1 MSDFDRLI
9 KNLAR
14 AGSLAAR
21 ARQGDRQVIDELID
35 SLRAYA
41 GESSTTY
48 DGETA
53 ADEPGRSGEPH
64 PHGLDETIAAYRI
77 SKDAMAAI
85 VDKHMQAAFAEIGA
99 YIRHH
104 PDRRDA
110 KDYRAPVRGWPLSE
124 REILGERRTSRRGV
138 SEAPAVRRGRV
149 QSRRRARGC
158 AAS

>member
-85 VDKHMQAAFAEIGA
+85 VDKHMQAAFVEIAAA
-99 YIRHH
+99 YGTTPTDVTLKIIAH
-104 PDRRDA
+104 PSADGRYPSGKYSGSD
-110 KDYRAPVRGWPLSE
+110 VR
-124 REILGERRTSRRGV
+124 LGGE
-138 SEAPAVRRGRV
+138 
-149 QSRRRARGC
+149 
-158 AAS
+158 